1 MSISLDDCVAMSDK
15 KLDNADETN
24 NNKTHRNPSFPSL
37 KDLRRRGFLKKVGGA
52 AGAASV
58 FGTGTVQ
65 SQSDDEES
73 EEDDSEEGE
82 NGESEDEGS
91 DEVDYE
97 IEPTP
102 ENIEWGIFD
111 PDREPIL
118 TIESGETVKFGC
130 VLTSPDEEDHTQ
142 FLLDNGISE
151 SDIFQPEVAVGN
163 QLEPQGPHPVTG
175 PVYVEGAEVG
185 DVLEVTVQDI
195 EVSAPYGVNYGG
207 PGGHLPDTDF
217 SEGKTTVIP
226 FDEERE
232 TALFTDPPNVSLEQ
246 DIEFPLEPFMG
257 IYAVSQD
264 PPTGPLSTGAPSY
277 FGGNMD
283 NQRLGIGTSI
293 YLPVNAEGALFWTG
307 DGHAAQ
313 GDGEVSLTAI
323 ETSLSPTL
331 EFTLHK
337 NLDLDWPLAETDDF
351 YIPMGFS
358 ESLDDAMTQAVRE
371 AITLLVNQEGLEPID
386 AYRLCSLNVDF
397 NIAEVVDG
405 TEIIDAT
412 IPKSMFSEGGGDIDP
427 SALRTY
433 QY

>member
-1 MSISLDDCVAMSDK
+1 MSDEEIK
-15 KLDNADETN
+15 KVSEKE
-24 NNKTHRNPSFPSL
+24 NNKTSRDPGFPSL
-37 KDLRRRGFLKKVGGA
+37 AALRRRGFLKKVGGA
-52 AGAASV
+52 AGAAAVVGSS
-58 FGTGTVQ
+58 TAQ
-65 SQSDDEES
+65 AQSDDDDS
-73 EEDDSEEGE
+73 EGDDSEEGE
-82 NGESEDEGS
+82 DEESDDEGS

-111 PDREPIL
+111 PAREPIL

-142 FLLDNGISE
+142 FLLDNGIAE
-151 SDIFQPEVAVGN
+151 SDIFEPEVAVGN

-175 PVYVEGAEVG
+175 PVYVEDAEPG

-257 IYAVSQD
+257 IYAVSQN
-264 PPTGPLSTGAPSY
+264 PSTGPVGTGAPSY

-283 NQRLGIGTSI
+283 NQRLGVGTSI
-293 YLPVNAEGALFWTG
+293 YLPVNAAGALFWTG
-307 DGHAAQ
+307 DGHAVQ

-337 NLDLDWPLAETDDF
+337 GIEMDWPVAETDEY

-358 ESLDDAMTQAVRE
+358 EDLDDAMTHAVRE
-371 AITLLVNQEGLEPID
+371 AISMLVYQEGLEPID

-405 TEIIDAT
+405 MEIIDAT
-412 IPKSMFSEGGGDIDP
+412 IPKSMFSEGGEGIDP

-433 QY
+433 QF

>member
-1 MSISLDDCVAMSDK
+1 MP
-15 KLDNADETN
+15 
-24 NNKTHRNPSFPSL
+24 NKNRQKGSTKENSKTSRQSVFPSL
-37 KDLRRRGFLKKVGGA
+37 DALRRRGFLKKAGGA
-52 AGAASV
+52 AGAAAVVGS
-58 FGTGTVQ
+58 GTAQ
-65 SQSDDEES
+65 AQSDEDDPNGDES
-73 EEDDSEEGE
+73 EENEDGA
-82 NGESEDEGS
+82 SEDDGA

-111 PDREPIL
+111 PAREPIL
-118 TIESGETVKFGC
+118 TIESGDTVKFGC

-142 FLLDNGISE
+142 FLLDNGIAE
-151 SDIFQPEVAVGN
+151 SDIFEPEVAVGN

-175 PVYVEGAEVG
+175 PVYVEDAEPG
-185 DVLEVTVQDI
+185 DVLEVTVQDV

-217 SEGKTTVIP
+217 SDGKTTVIP

-232 TALFTDPPNVSLEQ
+232 TALFTDPPNVSLDQ
-246 DIEFPLEPFMG
+246 AIEFPLEPFMG
-257 IYAVSQD
+257 IYAVSQN
-264 PPTGPLSTGAPSY
+264 PSTGPLSTGAPSY

-293 YLPVNAEGALFWTG
+293 YLPVNAQGALFWTG

-337 NLDLDWPLAETDDF
+337 DIEMDWPVAETDEF
-351 YIPMGFS
+351 YVPMGFS
-358 ESLDDAMTQAVRE
+358 EDLDDAMTHAVRE
-371 AITLLVNQEGLEPID
+371 AISMLVYQEGLEPID

-405 TEIIDAT
+405 MEIIDAT

-433 QY
+433 QF